1 MNRNDQ
7 LFSIDAYIDQPPTP
21 GSLFPGKQI
30 IAMGDVTGVPIP
42 QNGGFSVH
50 YVIRNVPFDTT
61 VKIEVS
67 AEPGAFSLPGGSS
80 VSITQISGPVTV
92 TLTSQHLKET
102 DVNFE
107 MFYEEQLR

>member
-42 QNGGFSVH
+42 QNGGFSVP

-67 AEPGAFSLPGGSS
+67 AEPGALATGG
-80 VSITQISGPVTV
+80 
-92 TLTSQHLKET
+92 
-102 DVNFE
+102 
-107 MFYEEQLR
+107 